1 MHLKHY
7 LFIAVYRL
15 LFLPILLC
23 VLPYYLLR
31 MRKRGGY
38 RKHFFN
44 RFGWLPKP
52 QLPSPLWIQA
62 VSVGEIESLQPLLVE
77 LKQRDIPVY
86 LTTTTSTAFR
96 IVEKKYASL
105 VDTFGYFPLDFWLF
119 SALAWRRIRPKA
131 VLLTES
137 ELWPEHLFQAKK
149 HTVPVYL
156 INGRVSDRTFS
167 RYQCFL
173 PMARILFGFLT
184 KVFAVSHTDSE
195 RFRALWPKNIPIIQ
209 AGNLKIDAA
218 VQSATANA
226 SVISRNELGDQW
238 QNATALLGASTWPG
252 EEKILIEF
260 FLKARKEF
268 PQLRLI
274 LVPRHVERIHEVKA
288 LLQTYPVTF
297 CFRTQPTKNAD
308 IYVVNTT
315 GELRSFLPT
324 ADFVFIGKSF
334 LPHYGG
340 QTPIEAAVCGKPM
353 VYGSHMENFVDICTE
368 LEHIH
373 AAVRCADVEHLEQ
386 QLFFWLKHP
395 EEATT
400 CGQAAQKWAHTHRG
414 AVKIIMDDLFPQNN
428 AGLKR

>member
-1 MHLKHY
+1 
-7 LFIAVYRL
+7 
-15 LFLPILLC
+15 
-23 VLPYYLLR
+23 

-38 RKHFFN
+38 GRHFFN
-44 RFGWLPKP
+44 RFGWLSKPKR
-52 QLPSPLWIQA
+52 PSPVWIQA
-62 VSVGEIESLQPLLVE
+62 VSIGEIESLQPLLVA
-77 LKQRDIPVY
+77 LKQRNIPVY

-105 VDTFGYFPLDFWLF
+105 VDTFGYFSLDFWLF
-119 SALAWRRIRPKA
+119 SASAWRRIRPRA

-149 HTVPVYL
+149 HSVPVYL

-167 RYQCFL
+167 RYQRFL
-173 PMARILFGFLT
+173 PIARILFGFLT
-184 KVFAVSHTDSE
+184 KIFAASHADAE
-195 RFRALWPKNIPIIQ
+195 RFRALCPKDIPIIQ

-218 VQSATANA
+218 IQSATASI
-226 SVISRNELGDQW
+226 SVISRKELGDQW
-238 QNATALLGASTWPG
+238 QNATVLLGASTWSG
-252 EEKILIEF
+252 EEKMLVEF

-324 ADFVFIGKSF
+324 ADLVFIGKSF
-334 LPHYGG
+334 PPHYGG
-340 QTPIEAAVCGKPM
+340 QTPIEAAVFGKPM
-353 VYGSHMENFVDICTE
+353 VYGSHMENFVDICTD
-368 LEHIH
+368 LEHLH

-386 QLFFWLKHP
+386 QLLFLLKHP
-395 EEATT
+395 ENAVS
-400 CGQAAQKWAHTHRG
+400 CGQAARQWIHAHQG
-414 AVKIIMDDLFPQNN
+414 AVKAVMDDLFPQ
-428 AGLKR
+428 